1 MAYIGFGYHMTF
13 STKKLIYP
21 ETKAEYLLSFLTAGL
36 LAAIIAICID
46 VMAYLAIGPTSVGTW
61 YNKYWMVFFFV
72 CVFVPLSAF
81 ILRDSLGEKP
91 ENLFLI
97 IILSVSLLFSWSTGT
112 GQYSWDDG
120 IHYRNVVIWS
130 DPDNSIEF
138 STTENSIAKTTRVFE
153 DGKNIEDIYDREF
166 EVNYF
171 DNDVCEVT
179 ETNKTLLTAYNK
191 IAYFPSAFMMFVG
204 ESLNLPFS
212 VTYILAKMAIAICYS
227 LITYF
232 GMKKL
237 LTGKMLYAVIALLPT
252 AVFLASNYSYD
263 WWVNAFI
270 LYAFAS
276 LAGIVQDKTRKI
288 NALQGL
294 IIPLVIII
302 GSFPKL
308 IYAPLAILCILIPK
322 ERFKTKRD
330 KYIFRGIL
338 LGIPSVIVIA
348 ACIYIY
354 MNPAV
359 LFSIIGSGDTRGG
372 VDVNS
377 PAQLEYILNNPLSY
391 ASTIITFL
399 MPPIAHDAIGN
410 TISGMLSPGGLKEVF
425 THYAYLGILPK
436 YYCAAIIFLLGFT
449 ILTDK
454 NKNINYKRGT
464 WIFPLLIA
472 IMLLIAIITAMYI
485 SFTGVGSQEVHGV
498 QGRYLIPLLFP
509 TLIWMG
515 GSRLALS
522 GKQSVATNYNTIV
535 LFVMFV
541 LLMFSWWQMF
551 ISFIY

>member
-1 MAYIGFGYHMTF
+1 MTF
-13 STKKLIYP
+13 STKKLIHP

-97 IILSVSLLFSWSTGT
+97 IILSVSLLFSWSTGAST
-112 GQYSWDDG
+112 YSWDDG
-120 IHYRNVVIWS
+120 IHYKNTLILN
-130 DPDNSIEF
+130 DLDESIEF
-138 STTENSIAKTTRVFE
+138 STSEFTQINTDHQDNETAINR
-153 DGKNIEDIYDREF
+153 IYDREF
-166 EVNYF
+166 DLNFFSDDTIQIIDAEKSSISFFYP
-171 DNDVCEVT
+171 
-179 ETNKTLLTAYNK
+179 K
-191 IAYFPSAFMMFVG
+191 IAYFPSALTMCICDLLGLSFVTTFVL
-204 ESLNLPFS
+204 S
-212 VTYILAKMAIAICYS
+212 KMTIALCYS

-270 LYAFAS
+270 LYAFGS
-276 LAGIVQDKTRKI
+276 LVGIIQDKKRKI

-302 GSFPKL
+302 GSLPKL
-308 IYAPLAILCILIPK
+308 VYAPLAILCILIPK
-322 ERFKTKRD
+322 ERFKTRRD

-338 LGIPSVIVIA
+338 LGIPSTIIIV
-348 ACIYIY
+348 ACVYIY
-354 MNPAV
+354 LNPAV
-359 LFSIIGSGDTRGG
+359 LFSVVGSGDMRGG
-372 VDVNS
+372 ADVNS
-377 PAQLEYILNNPLSY
+377 PAQLEYILNNPLAY
-391 ASTIITFL
+391 ASSIITFL
-399 MPPIAHDAIGN
+399 LPPIAHDAVGN
-410 TISGMLSPGGLKEVF
+410 TISGMLSPGGLKEIF

-454 NKNINYKRGT
+454 NKGISYKCGT
-464 WIFPLLIA
+464 WVFPLLITV
-472 IMLLIAIITAMYI
+472 ILLIAIITAMYI
-485 SFTGVGSQEVHGV
+485 SFTGVGSQEIHGV
-498 QGRYLIPLLFP
+498 QGRYLIPLMFP
-509 TLIWMG
+509 ALIWIG
-515 GSRLALS
+515 GNRLALS
-522 GKQSVATNYNTIV
+522 GKQSIATSYNTII
-535 LFVMFV
+535 LFTMFA
-541 LLMFSWWQMF
+541 LLMLSWWQMYL
-551 ISFIY
+551 SFIY

>member
-1 MAYIGFGYHMTF
+1 MTF
-13 STKKLIYP
+13 STKKLIHP

-97 IILSVSLLFSWSTGT
+97 IILSVSLLFSWSTGAST
-112 GQYSWDDG
+112 YSWDDG
-120 IHYRNVVIWS
+120 IHYKNTLILN
-130 DPDNSIEF
+130 DLDESIEF
-138 STTENSIAKTTRVFE
+138 STSEFTQINTDHQDNETAINR
-153 DGKNIEDIYDREF
+153 IYDREF
-166 EVNYF
+166 DLNFFSDDTIQIIDAEKSSISFFYP
-171 DNDVCEVT
+171 
-179 ETNKTLLTAYNK
+179 K
-191 IAYFPSAFMMFVG
+191 IAYFPSALTMCICDLLGLSFVTTFVL
-204 ESLNLPFS
+204 S
-212 VTYILAKMAIAICYS
+212 KMTIALCYS

-270 LYAFAS
+270 LYAFGS
-276 LAGIVQDKTRKI
+276 LVGIIQDKKRKI

-302 GSFPKL
+302 GSLPKL
-308 IYAPLAILCILIPK
+308 VYAPLAILCILIPK
-322 ERFKTKRD
+322 ERFKTRRD

-338 LGIPSVIVIA
+338 LGIPSTIIIV
-348 ACIYIY
+348 ACVYIY
-354 MNPAV
+354 LNPAV
-359 LFSIIGSGDTRGG
+359 LFSVVGSGDMRGG
-372 VDVNS
+372 ADVNS
-377 PAQLEYILNNPLSY
+377 PAQLEYILNNPLAY
-391 ASTIITFL
+391 ASSIITFL
-399 MPPIAHDAIGN
+399 LPPIAHDAVGN
-410 TISGMLSPGGLKEVF
+410 TISGMLSPGGLKEIF

-454 NKNINYKRGT
+454 NKGISYKCGT
-464 WIFPLLIA
+464 WVFPLLITV
-472 IMLLIAIITAMYI
+472 ILLIAIITAMYI
-485 SFTGVGSQEVHGV
+485 SFTGVGSQEIHGV
-498 QGRYLIPLLFP
+498 QGRYLIPLMFP
-509 TLIWMG
+509 ALIWIG
-515 GSRLALS
+515 GNRLALS
-522 GKQSVATNYNTIV
+522 GKQSIATSYNTII
-535 LFVMFV
+535 LFTMFA
-541 LLMFSWWQMF
+541 LLMLSWWQMY

>member
-1 MAYIGFGYHMTF
+1 MTF

-21 ETKAEYLLSFLTAGL
+21 ETKTEYLLSFLAAGL
-36 LAAIIAICID
+36 LAAIIAVCID
-46 VMAYLAIGPTSVGTW
+46 AVAYLAIGPTSVGTW

-97 IILSVSLLFSWSTGT
+97 IILSVSLFFSWSTGT

-138 STTENSIAKTTRVFE
+138 STTETSIAETTRVF
-153 DGKNIEDIYDREF
+153 DKGKSIEDIYDREF

-171 DNDVCEVT
+171 NNDVYEVM
-179 ETNKTLLTAYNK
+179 EYNKTLFNFYNK
-191 IAYFPSAFMMFVG
+191 IAYFPSAFVMFIG

-212 VTYILAKMAIAICYS
+212 INYVLAKMAIALCYS
-227 LITYF
+227 LITYL

-270 LYAFAS
+270 LYAFGS
-276 LAGIVQDKTRKI
+276 LVGIIQDKKRKI

-294 IIPLVIII
+294 IIPLVIIV
-302 GSFPKL
+302 GSLPKL
-308 IYAPLAILCILIPK
+308 VYAPLAILCILIPK
-322 ERFKTKRD
+322 ERFKTRRD

-338 LGIPSVIVIA
+338 LGIPSAMIIVVCVYA
-348 ACIYIY
+348 YL
-354 MNPAV
+354 NPAV
-359 LFSIIGSGDTRGG
+359 LFSVVGSGDMRGG
-372 VDVNS
+372 ADVNS
-377 PAQLEYILNNPLSY
+377 PAQLEYILNNPFAY
-391 ASTIITFL
+391 ASSIITFL
-399 MPPIAHDAIGN
+399 LPPIAHDAVGN
-410 TISGMLSPGGLKEVF
+410 TISGMLSPGGLKEIF

-454 NKNINYKRGT
+454 NKDICYKRGT
-464 WIFPLLIA
+464 WVFPLLITL
-472 IMLLIAIITAMYI
+472 ILLIAIITAMYI
-485 SFTGVGSQEVHGV
+485 SFTGVGSREIHGV
-498 QGRYLIPLLFP
+498 QGRYLIPLMFP
-509 TLIWMG
+509 ALIWIG
-515 GSRLALS
+515 GNQLALS
-522 GKQSVATNYNTIV
+522 GKQSIATSYNTII
-535 LFVMFV
+535 LFTMFA
-541 LLMFSWWQMF
+541 LLMLSWWQMY